1 MADMTYVFVMSTVG
15 NCGSFVSAQYNTV
28 PNDLANNDKLS
39 AVPVNCLPAR
49 LMSAIFAE
57 R

>member
-28 PNDLANNDKLS
+28 PNDLANDDKLS
-39 AVPVNCLPAR
+39 AVPVKCLPAR